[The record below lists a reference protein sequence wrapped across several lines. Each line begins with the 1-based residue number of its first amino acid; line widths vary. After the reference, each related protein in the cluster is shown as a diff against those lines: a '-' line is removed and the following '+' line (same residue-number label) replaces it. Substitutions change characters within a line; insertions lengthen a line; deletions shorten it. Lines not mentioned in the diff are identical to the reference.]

1 MAEHQSGKGKI
12 IRRMAGEFAV
22 ILVSVYLAVAL
33 ERASQTRTEYQEA
46 VEALTQLLGEL
57 REDQTDFHRIIGLQ
71 DELDRHYVDLV
82 RWLGTPQTMPDDS
95 VGRALTAVWENPT
108 LFPRQASWRMMI
120 ASGQLSDLQQPQ
132 LMLQL
137 GHLYET
143 AYSRL
148 EYHSRFYDQ
157 GLSDLFRTAIS
168 PNWDPA
174 ASTLRV
180 VDGDEMRRLRN
191 ELGWV
196 HGAFN
201 VYYIQTLREYL
212 PELDAAIAS
221 LDKFLMED

>member
-1 MAEHQSGKGKI
+1 MAEHQSGRGKI
-12 IRRMAGEFAV
+12 FRRMVGEFTV

-33 ERASQTRTEYQEA
+33 ERASQSRTEYEEA

-57 REDQTDFHRIIGLQ
+57 LEDRADFNRVVGIQ
-71 DELDRHYVDLV
+71 DELHQDYLDLE
-82 RWLGTPQTMPDDS
+82 RWLDAPQTMPADS

-120 ASGQLSDLQQPQ
+120 ASGQLADLRQPE

-148 EYHSRFYDQ
+148 DYHSRYYDQ
-157 GLSDLFRTAIS
+157 GLSDLFQEEIS
-168 PNWDPA
+168 PFWDPVTH
-174 ASTLRV
+174 TLRT
-180 VDGDEMRRLRN
+180 DDPDETRRLRN
-191 ELGWV
+191 QLGWV

-201 VYYIQTLREYL
+201 VYYIETLRGYQA
-212 PELDAAIAS
+212 ELEAAITS
-221 LDKFLMED
+221 VEKFLMED